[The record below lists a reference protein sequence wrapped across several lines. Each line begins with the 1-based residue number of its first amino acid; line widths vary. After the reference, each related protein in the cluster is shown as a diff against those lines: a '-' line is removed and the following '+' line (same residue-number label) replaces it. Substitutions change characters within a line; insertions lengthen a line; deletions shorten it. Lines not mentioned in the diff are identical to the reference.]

1 MTRRKGESQRVISVE
16 NEKRVRGVVGDGDL
30 GIEDEYI
37 YKYIYE
43 YI

>member
-30 GIEDEYI
+30 GIEDEYYT
-37 YKYIYE
+37 YK
-43 YI
+43 